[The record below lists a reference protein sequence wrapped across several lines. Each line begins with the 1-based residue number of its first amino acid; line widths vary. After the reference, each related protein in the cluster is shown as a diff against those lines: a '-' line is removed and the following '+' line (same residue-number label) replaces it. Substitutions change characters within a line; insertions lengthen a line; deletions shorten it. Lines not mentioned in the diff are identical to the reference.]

1 MLILGHLGYSWGHF
15 GLPCGQLGQPGV
27 ILDHPGFILGHLKCH
42 FGWSLGHAVVIL
54 GDPWVIYCHP
64 WVILI
69 IMGSFWVIL
78 GNLGIKICCW
88 YSLNLNQ
95 YIISIN
101 FTGPKNKSG
110 NNPHLCHVTQGL
122 LWIHKQF
129 YNQYRIEVCSKLSCS
144 PVPDWENA
152 ANKVTA
158 VCWREQKGR
167 RAIFSKGAQLFYPS
181 LILD

>member
-1 MLILGHLGYSWGHF
+1 MLILVY
-15 GLPCGQLGQPGV
+15 PEVILGQPGV

-54 GDPWVIYCHP
+54 GDPWVIYCHCHP

-69 IMGSFWVIL
+69 IMGSSWVIL
-78 GNLGIKICCW
+78 VSRYAVDMLWIWIN
-88 YSLNLNQ
+88 
-95 YIISIN
+95 ISIN
-101 FTGPKNKSG
+101 ITGPKNKSG

-158 VCWREQKGR
+158 VRRREQRGAER
-167 RAIFSKGAQLFYPS
+167 YFTKGAQIFYPS
-181 LILD
+181 LISD